1 MKKLTGIVILL
12 LVIITSAS
20 CSNGN
25 SAESEPTVTDIPETE
40 SITVK
45 PTEVTVENIK
55 VKKSAKKAVKTPTEK
70 KEKKTTTAP
79 TTKPPTQG
87 KTKPNTH
94 IVVTRPKKGSF
105 SANDLNFVY
114 KKKTLKLNQNV
125 EEIFKWFGDDYAE
138 GDLSDNRMEY
148 EYDDFII
155 TTYKEGKTERVDSIE
170 IIGEGVATTK
180 GAKIG
185 MFASRLKRYYGDANK
200 MTDTEYVF
208 GTGSRTLTFTYE
220 GNIVTGY
227 IFKYSH

>member
-1 MKKLTGIVILL
+1 MKKLITLVMLL
-12 LVIITSAS
+12 TVIITAAS
-20 CSNGN
+20 CSNGQ
-25 SAESEPTVTDIPETE
+25 SAEAEPTVTDIPETE
-40 SITVK
+40 TVSVK
-45 PTEVTVENIK
+45 STEVTVENKK
-55 VKKSAKKAVKTPTEK
+55 VKSSAKKAVKTPTEK

-94 IVVTRPKKGSF
+94 VAVTRPKKGSF

-155 TTYKEGKTERVDSIE
+155 TTYKDGKTERVDSIE
-170 IIGEGVATTK
+170 IVGEGVATPK

-185 MFASRLKRYYGDANK
+185 MFASWLKRYYGDANK

-208 GTGSRTLTFTYE
+208 GSGSRTLTFTYE
-220 GNIVTGY
+220 GNTVTGY
-227 IFKYSH
+227 IYKYSH

>member
-1 MKKLTGIVILL
+1 MKKLTTLFMLL
-12 LVIITSAS
+12 TVIITAAS
-20 CSNGN
+20 CSNGR
-25 SAESEPTVTDIPETE
+25 SAETEPTVTDITAAETA
-40 SITVK
+40 SVK
-45 PTEVTVENIK
+45 ATEVKVENKK
-55 VKKSAKKAVKTPTEK
+55 VKKTAKKATTKPTEK

-94 IVVTRPKKGSF
+94 VAVTQPKKGSF

-114 KKKTLKLNQNV
+114 KKKTLKLKQKV

-138 GDLSDNRMEY
+138 GELSNNRMEY

-155 TTYKEGKTERVDSIE
+155 TTYKDGKIERVDSIE
-170 IIGEGVATTK
+170 IVGEGVTTTK

-185 MFASRLKRYYGDANK
+185 MYASRLKRYYGDANK

-208 GTGSRTLTFTYE
+208 GSGSLTLTFTYE

-227 IFKYSH
+227 IYQYKH

>member
-25 SAESEPTVTDIPETE
+25 SVESEPTVTDIPETE

-45 PTEVTVENIK
+45 PTEATTA
-55 VKKSAKKAVKTPTEK
+55 AKKNKKKTTKPTEK
-70 KEKKTTTAP
+70 KEKKKATKP

-94 IVVTRPKKGSF
+94 VAVTRPKKGSF
-105 SANDLNFVY
+105 TAGDLNFVY
-114 KKKTLKLNQNV
+114 KKKTLKLKQNV

-138 GDLSDNRMEY
+138 GELSADRMEY
-148 EYDDFII
+148 EYDDFIV
-155 TTYKEGKTERVDSIE
+155 TTYKDGKTERVDSIE
-170 IIGEGVATTK
+170 IIGEGVATQK
-180 GAKIG
+180 GAEIG
-185 MFASRLKRYYGDANK
+185 MFASRLKRFYGDANK
-200 MTDTEYVF
+200 LTDTEYVF

-220 GNIVTGY
+220 GNTVTGY
-227 IFKYSH
+227 IYKYSH